1 MSPLEGVAALLG
13 LVNVALVVRRSLWN
27 YPFGIVMVLLYGVV
41 FFKARLYSDSLLQIF
56 FLVIQLYG
64 WWYWARSGRVEGG
77 IAVGRLTVP
86 ARLLWLAGAA
96 LAALAWG
103 SAMARFTDAAAPF
116 ADAAVAGTS
125 VAAQIL
131 QSRRKV
137 ESWVL
142 WIAVDVV
149 AVGLFWSRG
158 LLATSVL
165 YAVFL
170 VMSVIGLIAWARLLR
185 REDARA

>member
-1 MSPLEGVAALLG
+1 MSPLEGAAALLG

-27 YPFGIVMVLLYGVV
+27 FPFGIVMVLLYGVV
-41 FFKARLYSDSLLQIF
+41 FYEARLYSDALLQVF

-77 IAVGRLTVP
+77 IAVGRLALP
-86 ARLLWLAGAA
+86 ARLLWIAGTAVAA
-96 LAALAWG
+96 FAWG
-103 SAMARFTDAAAPF
+103 TVMARFTDAAAPF
-116 ADAAVAGTS
+116 TDAAVAGTS
-125 VAAQIL
+125 VAAQVL

-137 ESWVL
+137 ESWIL

-149 AVGLFWSRG
+149 AIGLFWSRG
-158 LLATSVL
+158 LQATSTL

-170 VMSVIGLIAWARLLR
+170 VMSVAGLVAWARILR
-185 REDARA
+185 HEEARA